1 MDDNDITGHII
12 DAALQIHRRLGPGLR
27 ELVYEVLLA
36 RALELR
42 GLEVDRQRAFAIEID
57 GHRFREGIRV
67 DLLVCGRIVVELK
80 SVEQVSRVHFKQVLT
95 YLRILQLPVGLLIN
109 FGAPTL
115 REGLSRV
122 VNNYQPPPSA
132 APGPPPRLSVPMN
145 ARTDARYGS

>member
-57 GHRFREGIRV
+57 GHRFKEGIRV
-67 DLLVCGRIVVELK
+67 DLLVGGRIVVELK
-80 SVEQVSRVHFKQVLT
+80 SVEQVSRVNFKQVLT
-95 YLRILQLPVGLLIN
+95 YLRILRLPIGLLIN

-115 REGLSRV
+115 RAGLRRV
-122 VNNYQPPPSA
+122 VNDYRPPPSA
-132 APGPPPRLSVPMN
+132 ALSPPPRLRVPQHP
-145 ARTDARYGS
+145 RRDPGTLS